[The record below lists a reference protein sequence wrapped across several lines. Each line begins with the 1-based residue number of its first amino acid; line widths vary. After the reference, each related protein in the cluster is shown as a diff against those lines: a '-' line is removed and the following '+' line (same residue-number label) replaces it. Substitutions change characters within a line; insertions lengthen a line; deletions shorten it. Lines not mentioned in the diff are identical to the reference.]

1 MEYQQQNDVFT
12 INLAINKQKETNN
25 LTEVKYQA
33 EILNVDNN
41 LKKADK
47 MKLQEFDHKEKTL
60 EV

>member
-47 MKLQEFDHKEKTL
+47 MKL
-60 EV
+60 